1 MATKTQYTA
10 AQEDSIINA
19 IEGVET
25 YAEQREVLEELSVS
39 MGKNM
44 RSLTAKVSSLHKA
57 GKCEFIKKEY
67 TREKGETK
75 PAEKAVIVGF
85 IADLIGENVELL
97 ETLEK
102 ANKNALI
109 KVFNYINNQVLEL
122 EADEVEQ
129 AEMEAG
135 A

>member
-1 MATKTQYTA
+1 MFFF
-10 AQEDSIINA
+10 S
-19 IEGVET
+19 
-25 YAEQREVLEELSVS
+25 
-39 MGKNM
+39 
-44 RSLTAKVSSLHKA
+44 
-57 GKCEFIKKEY
+57 
-67 TREKGETK
+67 
-75 PAEKAVIVGF
+75 VIVGF